1 MLKMSVDKNQTQNKN
16 QTGEPNMKKDNTKFQ
31 KIGNS
36 TGILIP
42 ADVVKDSTFPLQLDD
57 EVVVEIVGNK
67 VIVSKA
73 PDLTNNKKVS
83 DYVKP

>member
-1 MLKMSVDKNQTQNKN
+1 MNKA
-16 QTGEPNMKKDNTKFQ
+16 NTKYK

-42 ADVVKDSTFPLQLDD
+42 ADVVKDSTFPLHLDD

-67 VIVSKA
+67 VVVSKA